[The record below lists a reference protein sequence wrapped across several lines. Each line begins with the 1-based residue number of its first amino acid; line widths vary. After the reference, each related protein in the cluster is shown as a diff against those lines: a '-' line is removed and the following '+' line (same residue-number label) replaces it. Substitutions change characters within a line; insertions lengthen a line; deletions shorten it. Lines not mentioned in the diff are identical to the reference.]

1 MRISN
6 PRRFNGDILASRK
19 EILQWLGLGF
29 ANQSAQL
36 GVSGQLSASIIPE
49 LSGLSYVTGQTL
61 ADKFAA
67 FEGTISEGIQPK
79 LDIFSQVLTGF
90 TPGNTVSGEF
100 EAVRELIADIKAEAI
115 NVDAGSG
122 IIITSEGVDNVIS
135 VKVADT
141 DKVLTAD
148 ETGLFAEITLSG
160 VTPDS
165 ASYAS
170 AYQLV
175 GKNGQVLGETINIP
189 KDQFLKGVEYIPSA
203 TALDFTF
210 YLADGTEKL
219 TRVEIGDLV
228 DTYTAGAGITLAGNE
243 FSLVKDSNADS
254 KFLQIGTDTIGLSG
268 ITEAINTVSG
278 IIDGDWR
285 AALAAETSA
294 RIENDN
300 FLSGAIDAVDDR
312 VDVIS
317 GLLSGAQGAADTLI
331 LAGGEGKFVDSEYV
345 ISNDETI
352 VSSSIISSALW
363 TVEATT
369 DYVSGQISATLQVV
383 DDLAKNIK
391 KFYVD
396 ETPVSGEALVF
407 NTAENSTTLY
417 VGGDEYVISTPLA
430 ADFDDVVSE
439 ADEAETAA
447 SVFAVKEYVSGYVSD
462 YVTEAIANKP
472 DTAVEGADGL
482 VTKLTYTTDAD
493 YDLTVFRGAELSG
506 AADTDVLTAGAV
518 KTVVDAFND
527 SIDTI
532 NAGIE
537 EINSKAIQLIEESV
551 TLVKSGDVY
560 TAPVTGR
567 VLNIFDA
574 DEEEVFIN
582 KVYTKA
588 SGITTLSVG
597 ADEVETEGD
606 ITLTVIVAKT
616 LAVREIIR
624 LILLSVMNLRMKIIR
639 HYFLMNFLRDLRFID
654 LILLKATELHIPE
667 THPMIFAPI

>member
-19 EILQWLGLGF
+19 ELLQWLGLDF
-29 ANQSAQL
+29 AVPSAQL
-36 GVSGQLSASIIPE
+36 GVSGKLSASIIPE
-49 LSGLSYVTGQTL
+49 LSELSYVSGQTL
-61 ADKFAA
+61 AGKFNSI
-67 FEGTISEGIQPK
+67 EQNISNSIQPS
-79 LDIFSQVLTGF
+79 LDAISGIVTGLIKKHDSDIATETSAREAGDTFISGTLLSGFSA
-90 TPGNTVSGEF
+90 NHTVSGEF
-100 EAVRELIADIKAEAI
+100 EAVRESIADIKAEAI
-115 NVDAGSG
+115 DVTAGSG
-122 IIITSEGVDNVIS
+122 IEITSEGVDNVIS

-141 DKVLTAD
+141 DKVLTAS
-148 ETGLFAEITLSG
+148 EAGLFASITLSG
-160 VTPDS
+160 VTPVS
-165 ASYAS
+165 GVYAS

-189 KDQFLKGVEYIPSA
+189 KDQFLKSVEYIPSER
-203 TALDFTF
+203 TLDFTF

-228 DTYTAGAGITLAGNE
+228 DTYTAGAGIKLADNE
-243 FSLVKDSNADS
+243 FSLVKDGNADS
-254 KFLQIGTDTIGLSG
+254 KFLQVGEDTIGLSG
-268 ITEAINTVSG
+268 ITDAIAAAVKIETDGRVEAVN
-278 IIDGDWR
+278 
-285 AALAAETSA
+285 A
-294 RIENDN
+294 
-300 FLSGAIDAVDDR
+300 
-312 VDVIS
+312 IS
-317 GLLSGAQGAADTLI
+317 GLLSGAQGTADTLI

-345 ISNDETI
+345 ISNDET
-352 VSSSIISSALW
+352 VVGETTLW
-363 TVEATT
+363 TSEATT

-417 VGGDEYVISTPLA
+417 VGGDKYVISTPLA

-447 SVFAVKEYVSGYVSD
+447 SVFAVKEYVSDYVTD
-462 YVTEAIANKP
+462 YVTEAITNKP

-506 AADTDVLTAGAV
+506 AADTDILTAGAV
-518 KTVVDAFND
+518 KTVVDTFND

-537 EINSKAIQLIEESV
+537 EINSKAVQLIETPVELKMV
-551 TLVKSGDVY
+551 GDVY
-560 TAPVTGR
+560 TATVTGR
-567 VLNIFDA
+567 VLNIFD
-574 DEEEVFIN
+574 ETENEVFIN
-582 KVYTKA
+582 KVYTKD

-597 ADEVETEGD
+597 ADEVETEGP
-606 ITLTVIVAKT
+606 IALTVIVAKT

-624 LILLSVMNLRMKIIR
+624 LILQIQG
-639 HYFLMNFLRDLRFID
+639 
-654 LILLKATELHIPE
+654 LKVI
-667 THPMIFAPI
+667 

>member
-19 EILQWLGLGF
+19 ELLQWLGLDF
-29 ANQSAQL
+29 AVPSAQL
-36 GVSGQLSASIIPE
+36 GVSGKLSASIIPE
-49 LSGLSYVTGQTL
+49 LSELSYVTGQTL
-61 ADKFAA
+61 AGKFNSI
-67 FEGTISEGIQPK
+67 EQNISNSIQPS
-79 LDIFSQVLTGF
+79 LDAISGIVTGLIKKHDDDLAAEATARVAGDTFISGTLLSGFSA
-90 TPGNTVSGEF
+90 NHTVSGEF
-100 EAVRELIADIKAEAI
+100 EAVRQLITDIKAEAI
-115 NVDAGSG
+115 NVGAGSG
-122 IIITSEGVDNVIS
+122 IVITSEGVDNIIS
-135 VKVADT
+135 VKVADS

-148 ETGLFAEITLSG
+148 ETGLFASITLSG
-160 VTPDS
+160 VTPDTGT
-165 ASYAS
+165 YAA
-170 AYQLV
+170 AYKLV

-228 DTYTAGAGITLAGNE
+228 DTYTAGAGIKLADNE
-243 FSLVKDSNADS
+243 FSLVKDTNADS
-254 KFLQIGTDTIGLSG
+254 KFLQIGEDTIGLSG
-268 ITEAINTVSG
+268 ITDAIAAAVKTETDGRVEAVN
-278 IIDGDWR
+278 
-285 AALAAETSA
+285 
-294 RIENDN
+294 
-300 FLSGAIDAVDDR
+300 
-312 VDVIS
+312 VIS
-317 GLLSGAQGAADTLI
+317 GLLSGAQGAANTLI

-417 VGGDEYVISTPLA
+417 VGGEEYVISIPLA

-447 SVFAVKEYVSGYVSD
+447 SVFAVKEYVSG

-518 KTVVDAFND
+518 KTVVDTFND

-537 EINSKAIQLIEESV
+537 EINSKAVQLIETSV
-551 TLVKSGDVY
+551 ELEKNGDVY
-560 TAPVTGR
+560 TATVPGR

-574 DEEEVFIN
+574 ADEEVFVGKKYDKDN
-582 KVYTKA
+582 KQT
-588 SGITTLSVG
+588 IISV
-597 ADEVETEGD
+597 AAEDLELTEGEKL
-606 ITLTVIVAKT
+606 TLTVIVAKT

-624 LILLSVMNLRMKIIR
+624 LILQIQE
-639 HYFLMNFLRDLRFID
+639 
-654 LILLKATELHIPE
+654 LKVI
-667 THPMIFAPI
+667 

>member
-19 EILQWLGLGF
+19 ELLQWLGLDF
-29 ANQSAQL
+29 AVPSAQL
-36 GVSGQLSASIIPE
+36 GVSGKLSASIIPE
-49 LSGLSYVTGQTL
+49 LSGLSYVSGQTL
-61 ADKFAA
+61 AGKFNSI
-67 FEGTISEGIQPK
+67 EQNISNSIQPS
-79 LDIFSQVLTGF
+79 LDAISGIVTDLIKKHDSDIATETSARIDGDTFISGTLLSGFSADK
-90 TPGNTVSGEF
+90 TVSAEF
-100 EAVRELIADIKAEAI
+100 EAVRGLIDDIKAEVI
-115 NVDAGSG
+115 DVTAGSG
-122 IIITSEGVDNVIS
+122 IEITSEGVDNVIS
-135 VKVADT
+135 IKVADS

-148 ETGLFAEITLSG
+148 ETGLFASITLSG
-160 VTPDS
+160 VTPDTGT
-165 ASYAS
+165 YAA
-170 AYQLV
+170 AYKLV

-243 FSLVKDSNADS
+243 FSLVKDGNADS
-254 KFLQIGTDTIGLSG
+254 NFLQIGEDTIGLSG
-268 ITEAINTVSG
+268 ITDAIAAAVKIETDGRVEAVN
-278 IIDGDWR
+278 
-285 AALAAETSA
+285 A
-294 RIENDN
+294 
-300 FLSGAIDAVDDR
+300 
-312 VDVIS
+312 IS

-345 ISNDETI
+345 ISNDETV
-352 VSSSIISSALW
+352 VSETTLW
-363 TVEATT
+363 TSEATT

-407 NTAENSTTLY
+407 STAENSTTLY
-417 VGGDEYVISTPLA
+417 VGGQEYVISTPLA

-447 SVFAVKEYVSGYVSD
+447 SVFAVKEYVSG

-518 KTVVDAFND
+518 KTVVDTFND

-537 EINSKAIQLIEESV
+537 EINSKAVQLIETSV
-551 TLVKSGDVY
+551 ELEKNGDVY
-560 TAPVTGR
+560 TATVPGR

-574 DEEEVFIN
+574 ADEEVFVGKKYDKDN
-582 KVYTKA
+582 KQT
-588 SGITTLSVG
+588 IISV
-597 ADEVETEGD
+597 AAEDLELTEGEKL
-606 ITLTVIVAKT
+606 TLTVIVAKT

-624 LILLSVMNLRMKIIR
+624 LILQIQE
-639 HYFLMNFLRDLRFID
+639 
-654 LILLKATELHIPE
+654 LKVI
-667 THPMIFAPI
+667 